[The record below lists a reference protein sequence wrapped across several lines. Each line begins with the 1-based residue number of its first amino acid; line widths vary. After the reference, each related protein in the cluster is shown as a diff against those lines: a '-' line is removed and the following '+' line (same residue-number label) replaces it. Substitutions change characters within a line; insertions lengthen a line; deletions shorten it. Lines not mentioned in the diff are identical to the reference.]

1 MRALVAG
8 PRLRRFPVC
17 ACSVPGNFLHLTVL
31 VNQGAADAK
40 AIFERLVLV
49 FRRFLRKREILAPT
63 LQGWAVILLCLL
75 IVLTTVVT
83 GLHPFLAVNRPVGG
97 EVLVVE
103 GWLSKYALQAAADR
117 FRSDGYR
124 WLVTT
129 GGPLSEDSHFAEC
142 FAGFQTYADV
152 SAALLKEMGVEGDRI
167 STVATPR
174 VVRNRTYASA
184 VALRRYL
191 QEAVPTAT
199 GVDVFTLGP
208 HARRT
213 WLLFDMALG
222 GQVRV
227 GVIHAAYRGYDPHR
241 WWASSSGV
249 KRTITEALGYLYARF
264 LFFPEE

>member
-1 MRALVAG
+1 MFHKKEIWLPTLRGWAAILMGLLVA
-8 PRLRRFPVC
+8 
-17 ACSVPGNFLHLTVL
+17 
-31 VNQGAADAK
+31 
-40 AIFERLVLV
+40 
-49 FRRFLRKREILAPT
+49 LAV
-63 LQGWAVILLCLL
+63 A
-75 IVLTTVVT
+75 VT

-103 GWLSKYALQAAADR
+103 GWLSRYALQAAADR
-117 FRSDGYR
+117 FRSGGYR
-124 WLVTT
+124 RLVTT
-129 GGPLSEDSHFAEC
+129 GGPLSEDSYFAAC
-142 FAGFQTYADV
+142 FAGFRTYADV
-152 SAALLKEMGVEGDRI
+152 SAAFLKEMGVEGDRI
-167 STVATPR
+167 STVATPG

-184 VALRRYL
+184 VALRKYL
-191 QEAVPTAT
+191 QETIPTAT

-222 GQVRV
+222 RQVRV

-249 KRTITEALGYLYARF
+249 KRTVTEALGYLYARL